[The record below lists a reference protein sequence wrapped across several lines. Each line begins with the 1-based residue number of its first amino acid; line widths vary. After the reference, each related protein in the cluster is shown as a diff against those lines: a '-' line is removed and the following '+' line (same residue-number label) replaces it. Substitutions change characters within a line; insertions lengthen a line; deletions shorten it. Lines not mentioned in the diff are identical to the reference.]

1 MIDRRNDKVK
11 EGDTF
16 ISVFSYKSFTMYLQE
31 ETSNFKYCGRITKW
45 QYFWKIYYCSTLKPI
60 YIIIYLM

>member
-45 QYFWKIYYCSTLKPI
+45 QYF
-60 YIIIYLM
+60 